1 MLYIIPITPMM
12 SIATVTPKTANRVNS
27 VLTSFFWQ
35 AAPAHR
41 FVFLLPSL
49 LVRIVVR
56 PHLHLKHFSFE
67 PDAAQEPWPLQ
78 SFVAF
83 LQASFELK
91 QAGKRRGRVVFFL

>member
-12 SIATVTPKTANRVNS
+12 SIAIVTPNTANRVNS

-35 AAPAHR
+35 AAPAQR
-41 FVFLLPSL
+41 FVFLLPSS
-49 LVRIVVR
+49 LVRMVVR

-67 PDAAQEPWPLQ
+67 PDFAQEPWPLQ

-91 QAGKRRGRVVFFL
+91 QLGKRRGRVVFLL

>member
-91 QAGKRRGRVVFFL
+91 QLGKRRGRVVFFL